1 MEEKKLAELRPL
13 PAAVCVEAGESLE
26 QLVRTVLDHPES
38 HDLCVV
44 NEDGGLLGV
53 INIKSIFQ
61 TIFFHHTDPKVMVRH
76 LISLVSSEIVGDI
89 MIADPVIAVE
99 TETVDDAIRKMIAH
113 DLGELPV
120 VDERKRLL
128 GSISIH
134 TILEAWLQIESEGV
148 EKDNAS
154 TSESQLTQ
162 S

>member
-1 MEEKKLAELRPL
+1 VRFSFTTFRADAVSTRACSKTVSSTATATTSPHAPPGSRPL
-13 PAAVCVEAGESLE
+13 ASWPC
-26 QLVRTVLDHPES
+26 
-38 HDLCVV
+38 
-44 NEDGGLLGV
+44 
-53 INIKSIFQ
+53 SISS
-61 TIFFHHTDPKVMVRH
+61 RH
-76 LISLVSSEIVGDI
+76 LISLVSSEDVGDI

-120 VDERKRLL
+120 VDERGRLL

-148 EKDNAS
+148 EKDNPS